1 MKTHNLDLAKEIL
14 QSNESAAF
22 LTSGASMRPLLRTH
36 KDIVIISRANHPLS
50 IGEVPLYSKK
60 GVSKLILHRII
71 DIAPDGRYIIL
82 GDNTYRKEY
91 VPQEDVVGVMTAIYR
106 GGKYIDCKNSK
117 AYKFMQSLGFVKYSI
132 AESSI
137 RQWINT
143 KRLRNSLI
151 YKKIFLQK
159 S

>member
-91 VPQEDVVGVMTAIYR
+91 VPQDDVLGVMTAIYR
-106 GGKYIDCKNSK
+106 GGKYIDCAKSK
-117 AYKFMQSLGFVKYSI
+117 MYKFYVWSV
-132 AESSI
+132 
-137 RQWINT
+137 
-143 KRLRNSLI
+143 
-151 YKKIFLQK
+151 KIFYPFRWIWKIKIRPFLSRIK
-159 S
+159 RKILK